1 MHVHTCISR
10 VRHIGVYEIHIE
22 IKDRKHVLDKENLMT
37 NCISITFHTRIW
49 KIQQQYTRG
58 IWKDRSMVFYLNN
71 RFINPIMFGTILS
84 IIFSLWRSTNFMWM
98 L

>member
-1 MHVHTCISR
+1 M
-10 VRHIGVYEIHIE
+10 GVYEIYIE
-22 IKDRKHVLDKENLMT
+22 IKDSKHVLDKESLMT

-58 IWKDRSMVFYLNN
+58 IWKVRSMVFYLSN

-84 IIFSLWRSTNFMWM
+84 VIFSLCRNTNFMKM